1 MNYSFSFTALAAQI
15 PEMKSIAEL
24 YLKSDNWKEVES
36 IALADN
42 VLNKSKSRT
51 TDRIFREIRK
61 RITTLTADELNILI
75 NSNIDDQKVIVLISI
90 LKTYRIFYDFAF
102 EILVPKYQSFDY
114 YITDSDYI
122 NFVNSKMSIYKEFR
136 ELSETTLDK
145 VRQRI
150 FTILHQLGL
159 IDSVKGKKII
169 KPFISD
175 VTASALRNDNP
186 IYLHLFLN

>member
-122 NFVNSKMSIYKEFR
+122 NFVNSKMSIYKKFR